1 MRVREG
7 STGQWGEVPMLPH
20 EQHTVE
26 EVRDMVR
33 WVLAREASAPA
44 QSRHRGLRA
53 VVPSPSPDG
62 TIVLQ
67 ASYQDSGAPDARA
80 LEAFATLHVR
90 SRRVEAEHFS
100 SRGGTRTLE
109 SETAS
114 LGRFIG
120 SIDSGNHLRYAG
132 MDLHG
137 IDRVSLRI
145 SSAGEGGTLSLRTG
159 STDGPVLAEVEVVP
173 NGEWEAWYET
183 VLAVEDPGGLHDLV
197 VTFRHPEGKPA
208 LMNLDRLT
216 FLRPGDAVPED
227 AVKETEQSGEG
238 ESSESDPDAGSSD
251 VGEADAEQTH
261 AEESDGGPA
270 YDESADDGQA
280 NGAEPR

>member
-1 MRVREG
+1 M
-7 STGQWGEVPMLPH
+7 
-20 EQHTVE
+20 
-26 EVRDMVR
+26 
-33 WVLAREASAPA
+33 
-44 QSRHRGLRA
+44 
-53 VVPSPSPDG
+53 
-62 TIVLQ
+62 
-67 ASYQDSGAPDARA
+67 
-80 LEAFATLHVR
+80 
-90 SRRVEAEHFS
+90 
-100 SRGGTRTLE
+100 
-109 SETAS
+109 
-114 LGRFIG
+114 
-120 SIDSGNHLRYAG
+120 
-132 MDLHG
+132 
-137 IDRVSLRI
+137 
-145 SSAGEGGTLSLRTG
+145 
-159 STDGPVLAEVEVVP
+159 
-173 NGEWEAWYET
+173 
-183 VLAVEDPGGLHDLV
+183 LAVEDPGGLHDLV